1 MLSSSVQS
9 TNSNRSGH
17 ESCADGFSLFNN
29 EVNQDTKPVF
39 NDEPLQSGCD
49 LFPKMGN
56 RLQDGLDEENSN
68 KSTKNNNFA
77 SSQPNA
83 IGNLKPICSGN
94 KNGKDFLYRN
104 ASTAQDNTSFAQSV
118 IIDGSDDNDNDNGL
132 DTSVLN
138 KILDTVSTEHLE
150 DSSKS
155 RFFFRNLY
163 EKYKGEKIRYKGS
176 VNGNFGNRP
185 SDFEIYNNEVAQ
197 EERIRNKL
205 RSMTAE
211 RHNVHDH
218 AHYLPIVNIGDLDN
232 GYIEP
237 VDTSIGKPVRAK
249 RYKRSSHWYDRLF
262 NKPDST
268 SRKSDFGSSSS
279 DNFTKCSGEQSS
291 LKNMLVDSGT
301 LHSSSIK
308 HTQNRNRDLAPIE
321 LHSYSHGSHEK
332 GLVDGHTTF
341 ALASNDESDD
351 ISGIGFIVSNEE
363 EVDYNFNIIAE
374 RCDSSKYSDSTH
386 GKKSASSWYDLRRY
400 FPQHRRKFRHILRS
414 LNPANKVREQINH
427 HYQIQRKLK
436 LRHLHQIAL
445 GGTLGVGLLLSS
457 GKAFSIAGPLGCLL
471 GFIIAGVIVL
481 ATMLSFCEMVTL
493 IPLCGGVSGV
503 SARFVDDAFG
513 FALGVSYWFSY
524 MIGMP
529 TEITA
534 ASIMLSFYSNLHIP
548 GPQTAGWI
556 SFFLVFAT
564 FVNLCDIKVYG
575 EFEYYS
581 TMIKL
586 LFILALMIYMVVL
599 NCGGSAP
606 FHKKIGFLFWNSAE
620 SDLKHF
626 ITFGPFR
633 PTFDVNDNGTG
644 SLNGIGGAKG
654 RLCQVIIATAVA
666 AYAYVG
672 TEIVIIAGSEA
683 RNPRRAIPSA
693 TKNIYW
699 RIIFFYILSIFVV
712 GLNIYSGDP
721 RLLRYFT
728 GGDYK
733 ADEKLQNYVID
744 SVGGDVCETHLLTWA
759 GFSNGNQSPFIIAI
773 QSAGLCTFA
782 AVANAFLLY
791 FAVTAATSQLY
802 ASSRTLYFMAIQGKA
817 PRIFSVCSKNGVPY
831 ASVLFTAA
839 FGSLAYLSVNHNTAL
854 VFERM
859 LSICSSTGLLV
870 WSGMCLSFIRFFYGL
885 QLRPDIINRNDE
897 NYPYKSPFQP
907 YLAYCGMI
915 SGFSIV
921 ILSGFLVFLKGSWS
935 SANFIS
941 SYGSL
946 FLLILCYI
954 FYKVF
959 RRTKMHRLDQLD
971 LDSGRR
977 EIDRIIWEDERN
989 YVSNFKEIIRKGI
1002 DLLL

>member
-1 MLSSSVQS
+1 MLPKKARPPSSQS
-9 TNSNRSGH
+9 INSNKSNC
-17 ESCADGFSLFNN
+17 ESKAEGFSLFDN
-29 EVNQDTKPVF
+29 ETERARKAF
-39 NDEPLQSGCD
+39 INDGSSQSGCD
-49 LFPKMGN
+49 LFPKMGD
-56 RLQDGLDEENSN
+56 RLQDNPEDENTNILEENSKYESN
-68 KSTKNNNFA
+68 QFIKTNAASNCSGSNIKDLADGNINADHSA
-77 SSQPNA
+77 SSFVQ
-83 IGNLKPICSGN
+83 
-94 KNGKDFLYRN
+94 
-104 ASTAQDNTSFAQSV
+104 ST
-118 IIDGSDDNDNDNGL
+118 IIDGSDDNDDNL
-132 DTSVLN
+132 DTSILN
-138 KILDTVSTEHLE
+138 RILDTVSAEKID
-150 DSSKS
+150 DSGRS

-163 EKYKGEKIRYKGS
+163 EKYKGESIRYRDHDDK
-176 VNGNFGNRP
+176 NLGNQP

-197 EERIRNKL
+197 EEKIRKRL
-205 RSMTAE
+205 CTMKAE
-211 RHNVHDH
+211 RYSTPNH
-218 AHYLPIVNIGDLDN
+218 AHYLPILNIGDLDS
-232 GYIEP
+232 GFIKA
-237 VDTSIGKPVRAK
+237 VDTSIDKPLRAK
-249 RYKRSSHWYDRLF
+249 MNRRSSRWYNRLF
-262 NKPDST
+262 SKADSVSGNPSNVG
-268 SRKSDFGSSSS
+268 SRSP
-279 DNFTKCSGEQSS
+279 DNFTKYSGEQSS

-301 LHSSSIK
+301 LKSSM
-308 HTQNRNRDLAPIE
+308 RNNNLSPLE
-321 LHSYSHGSHEK
+321 MHSYDLVNDFSEK
-332 GLVDGHTTF
+332 RLADDRTSF
-341 ALASNDESDD
+341 ALESNEESEN
-351 ISGIGFIVSNEE
+351 ISSIGFIVSNEE
-363 EVDYNFNIIAE
+363 EVDYNFNVIGE
-374 RCDSSKYSDSTH
+374 RGGSNKYSDLPE
-386 GKKSASSWYDLRRY
+386 GRKSAGSWFNFRQY
-400 FPQHRRKFRHILRS
+400 FPHHRTKLCTIFES
-414 LNPANKVREQINH
+414 LNPLNKVREQMNH

-471 GFIIAGVIVL
+471 GFIIAGIIVL
-481 ATMLSFCEMVTL
+481 STMLSFCEMVTL

-534 ASIMLSFYSNLHIP
+534 ASIMLSFYSNLNIP
-548 GPQTAGWI
+548 GPQTAAWI
-556 SFFLVFAT
+556 SLFLIFAT

-581 TMIKL
+581 TVIKL

-599 NCGGSAP
+599 NCGGSSP
-606 FHKKIGFLFWNSAE
+606 FHKKIGFHYWNSAD
-620 SDLKHF
+620 SDLSHF

-633 PTFDVNDNGTG
+633 PTFDVNDNGLG
-644 SLNGIGGAKG
+644 SLDGIGGAKG
-654 RLCQVIIATAVA
+654 RLCQVITATAVA

-693 TKNIYW
+693 TRNIYW
-699 RIIFFYILSIFVV
+699 RILFFYILSIFVV

-721 RLLRYFT
+721 RLLRYFS
-728 GGDYK
+728 GGSYK
-733 ADEKLQNYVID
+733 ANESLQNYVID
-744 SVGGDVCETHLLTWA
+744 NVGGNVCTTHLLTWA

-773 QSAGLCTFA
+773 QSAGMCTFA

-802 ASSRTLYFMAIQGKA
+802 ASSRTLYFMSIQGKA
-817 PRIFSVCSKNGVPY
+817 PKIFSVCTKNGVPY
-831 ASVLFTAA
+831 ASVLFTAL

-854 VFERM
+854 VFERL

-885 QLRPDIINRNDE
+885 SLRPDIINRDDE

-907 YLAYCGMI
+907 YLAYFGMI
-915 SGFSIV
+915 AGFSIV
-921 ILSGFLVFLKGSWS
+921 ILSGFLVFLRGSWS

-946 FLLILCYI
+946 FLFILCYVV
-954 FYKVF
+954 YKVF
-959 RRTKMHRLDQLD
+959 RRTKIHRLDQLD

-977 EIDRIIWEDERN
+977 EIDRIIWEDEQN
-989 YVSNFKEIIRKGI
+989 YVSNFKEIIHKGI